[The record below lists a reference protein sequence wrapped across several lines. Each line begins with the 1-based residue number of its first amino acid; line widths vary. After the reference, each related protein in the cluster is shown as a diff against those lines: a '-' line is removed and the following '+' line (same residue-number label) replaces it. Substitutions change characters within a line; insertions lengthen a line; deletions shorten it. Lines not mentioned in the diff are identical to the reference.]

1 MGAQRAICQSKEAV
15 RRRFLTAGDSALW
28 RVCVTA
34 VLSEMDEIG
43 AEWKESRASNENTL
57 SRSATTYTEPSSQP
71 TQNALSSAE
80 KGEMAVGKIGNS
92 RACALSV

>member
-1 MGAQRAICQSKEAV
+1 M
-15 RRRFLTAGDSALW
+15 W

-92 RACALSV
+92 RDCALSV

>member
-1 MGAQRAICQSKEAV
+1 M
-15 RRRFLTAGDSALW
+15 W

-34 VLSEMDEIG
+34 VLSEMQEMG

-71 TQNALSSAE
+71 TQNWLSSAE
-80 KGEMAVGKIGNS
+80 NGDMAVGKTGNS

>member
-1 MGAQRAICQSKEAV
+1 MGAQRAICQSNEAV
-15 RRRFLTAGDSALW
+15 RRRFRTAGDSALW

-34 VLSEMDEIG
+34 VLSEMQEMG

-71 TQNALSSAE
+71 TQNWLSSAE
-80 KGEMAVGKIGNS
+80 NGDMAVGKTGNS